1 MLIFQEVFSS
11 FSVNDLENAKK
22 FYEETLGLEVSENEM
37 GLLELNLQETKVLI
51 YPKQDH
57 SPATFTVLNFRVKN
71 LEETIDGL
79 VDKGIDFEKYDG
91 QVTTDSKGIHRNKN
105 GLQVAWFKD
114 PSENILSLI
123 EEK

>member
-91 QVTTDSKGIHRNKN
+91 QVTTNSKGIHRNKN

>member
-91 QVTTDSKGIHRNKN
+91 QVKTDSKGIHRNKN